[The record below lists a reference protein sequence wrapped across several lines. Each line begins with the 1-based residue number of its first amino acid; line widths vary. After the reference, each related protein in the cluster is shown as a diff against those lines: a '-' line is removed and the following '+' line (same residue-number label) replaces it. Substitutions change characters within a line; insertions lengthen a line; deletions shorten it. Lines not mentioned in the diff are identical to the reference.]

1 MFDTDRSCICI
12 CCRKELCEG
21 CTIYMGAHNAGGK
34 LTLNC
39 VALPKLLPVPWR
51 TDALLGYGY
60 ASYKPTFNHHVDIAS
75 VVNLS

>member
-1 MFDTDRSCICI
+1 
-12 CCRKELCEG
+12 
-21 CTIYMGAHNAGGK
+21 MGVHKAGGK

-75 VVNLS
+75 VVNFS